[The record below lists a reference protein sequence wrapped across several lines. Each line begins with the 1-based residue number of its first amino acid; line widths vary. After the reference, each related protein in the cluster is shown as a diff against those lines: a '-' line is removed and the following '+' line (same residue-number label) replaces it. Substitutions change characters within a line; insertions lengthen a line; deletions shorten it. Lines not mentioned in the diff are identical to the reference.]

1 MGFDEEGAAPQNPL
15 ILNQCR
21 GRIIEP
27 HSLSTTRTWRRH
39 GWLALIAGLHLLAF
53 LGWRAPERSVAASV
67 GRHEAITYILAP
79 AKRPAPIQ
87 APRPVAAPRITL
99 RTPTPQPVQPVQ
111 PAAPPAPQAITQ
123 TLPPPDPFAL
133 PAAKPVEDLRQR
145 ALQSAAAVDR
155 QLRKEA
161 WHPDAKKI
169 ANDATPLSAAVASAY
184 VGNDQGFTTENLSTP
199 DGRTMTKVR
208 TPGGSVY
215 CGTKQ
220 ANNSAAIDPFRDGVK
235 TFVGTCPKS
244 FGK

>member
-1 MGFDEEGAAPQNPL
+1 M

-21 GRIIEP
+21 GRIIEL
-27 HSLSTTRTWRRH
+27 HSLSTTRTWRRR
-39 GWLALIAGLHLLAF
+39 GWLALIGGLHLLAF
-53 LGWRAPERSVAASV
+53 LCWRAPERPLAAAV

-79 AKRPAPIQ
+79 AKRPQPKPIHEPR
-87 APRPVAAPRITL
+87 APREARVAAAPRMTL
-99 RTPTPQPVQPVQ
+99 LPAPQQPQPVQPPAQ

-123 TLPPPDPFAL
+123 AVPAPDPFAL
-133 PAAKPVEDLRQR
+133 PSDEPAEDLRQR
-145 ALQSAAAVDR
+145 ALKSAAAADR

-169 ANDATPLSAAVASAY
+169 ANDSTPLSAAVASAY

-199 DGRTMTKVR
+199 DGRMMTKVR
-208 TPGGSVY
+208 TLGGSTY

-220 ANNSAAIDPFRDGVK
+220 SNNSTAIDPFRDGVK
-235 TFVGTCPKS
+235 TFVATCPKP